1 MIVVIASIAKATHHC
16 LVFSNI
22 KIQKTILQSIHFHTK
37 LSAIKIVK
45 SEKPPQNKQTNTS

>member
-45 SEKPPQNKQTNTS
+45 SEKPPQNKQTNT